1 MNHKRPPV
9 IAGNWKMNGTSE
21 MVRQFSESILNNVWD
36 ENLKQCEII
45 VCPPAPLIPFFCENA
60 SQTAFVVG
68 GQDCH
73 SSESGAYT
81 GDVSALMLKDVGCN
95 SVIVGHSERRISYNE
110 INSTVKLKASA
121 AIKAGLTAIVCVGE
135 TQDQKNDGETVEI
148 VTTQVL
154 ESIPESASNVDTMIA
169 YEPIWAIGTG
179 KIPKINEIANVHNA
193 IRGAVA
199 KSKGAEVAER
209 IRILYGG
216 SVKPDNVAEILSID
230 DVDGALVGGASL
242 SSNDFWSL
250 CTNAAKLFAM
260 LSRKV

>member
-1 MNHKRPPV
+1 MNLKRPPV

-21 MVRQFSESILNNVWD
+21 MVRQFSENILNKVWD
-36 ENLKQCEII
+36 ENLRQCEII
-45 VCPPAPLIPFFCENA
+45 ICPPAPLIPLFCEIA
-60 SQTAFVVG
+60 SRAAFVVG

-73 SSESGAYT
+73 SLESGAYT

-95 SVIVGHSERRISYNE
+95 SVIVGHSERRISYGE
-110 INSTVKLKASA
+110 INSTVRLKASA
-121 AIKAGLTAIVCVGE
+121 AKKAGLASIVCVGE
-135 TQDQKNDGETVEI
+135 TEDQKNDGETIET

-154 ESIPESASNVDTMIA
+154 ESIPESASNIDTMIA

-179 KIPKINEIANVHNA
+179 KTPKISEIANVHNA
-193 IRGAVA
+193 IRDAVA
-199 KSKGAEVAER
+199 KSKGAEVAKR
-209 IRILYGG
+209 IRVLYGG

-250 CTNAAKLFAM
+250 CGNAAKLFAM